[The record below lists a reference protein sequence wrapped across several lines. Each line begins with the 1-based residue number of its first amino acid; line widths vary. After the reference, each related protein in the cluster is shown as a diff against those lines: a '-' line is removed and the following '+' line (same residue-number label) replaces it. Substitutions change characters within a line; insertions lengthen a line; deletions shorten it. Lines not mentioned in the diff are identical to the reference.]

1 MTALAPSD
9 SQRSE
14 GIASMRTRYAVH
26 PRRSVTLH
34 RGTKRPVGNVSR
46 TASASAFAAFP
57 TARTGTVQAGSLSRS
72 SASASV
78 TPKPTH
84 TIANV
89 LGYGYQVVMA
99 RLLRP
104 ADYAIL
110 IALFGVLILE
120 SISSQVIQSA
130 TARLA
135 AQYKARAEEAALHA
149 FVRRWS
155 VRIVVAV
162 AALALAIV
170 LLSGPLSSALSLP
183 SFTVV
188 LLGISLFLAGVLTF
202 ALRFLQGLARF
213 GWMGSVLIVQAGAR
227 LVVGIG
233 LVLLGLGV
241 NGAFAGATAAIA
253 VTVLIA
259 AVPLAPLLRAA
270 RRSTAVVELAAS
282 ETRFFA
288 LAAVVLVAYAALTN
302 IDAVLAPAVLSP
314 ADAGTYA
321 GAVTLGKIVL
331 FAPIAV
337 GFLLLERTARAHAR
351 GEPTERA
358 LFLSLGLVPATS
370 GVAALAYLVA
380 PGFFVGLIVGSQYPA
395 TVSVAPVYGIAAL
408 SNALLNLLISYFVGR
423 GEMRVGVVLALAV
436 VAEVILL
443 VSSATDAIS
452 VARIVLLVALTTQPV
467 AIATFLIERSGQTKV
482 ALTPR

>member
-1 MTALAPSD
+1 VIARARANSGALW
-9 SQRSE
+9 
-14 GIASMRTRYAVH
+14 
-26 PRRSVTLH
+26 LL
-34 RGTKRPVGNVSR
+34 
-46 TASASAFAAFP
+46 AA
-57 TARTGTVQAGSLSRS
+57 T
-72 SASASV
+72 
-78 TPKPTH
+78 

-89 LGYGYQVVMA
+89 LGFGYQLVMA
-99 RLLRP
+99 RLLT
-104 ADYAIL
+104 AEQYAIL

-120 SISSQVIQSA
+120 AISSQVIQSA
-130 TARLA
+130 TAKLT
-135 AQYKARAEEAALHA
+135 AQYRARGDEAALHQ

-155 VRIVVAV
+155 LRVAI
-162 AALALAIV
+162 AMAGLALAIV
-170 LLSGPLSSALSLP
+170 ALSGPISQVLVLP
-183 SFTVV
+183 GLAVIF
-188 LLGISLFLAGVLTF
+188 LGVGLFFAGMMTF
-202 ALRFLQGLARF
+202 ALGLLQGLARF

-227 LVVGIG
+227 LVMGVA

-253 VTVLIA
+253 VSVLVA

-288 LAAVVLVAYAALTN
+288 LAAVVLLAYAALTN

-314 ADAGTYA
+314 AEAGTYA

-358 LFLSLGLVPATS
+358 LFLALGLVLATS

-395 TVSVAPVYGIAAL
+395 TVSVAPIYGVAAL
-408 SNALLNLLISYFVGR
+408 SNALLNLWISYFVGR
-423 GEMRVGVVLALAV
+423 GEMRVGLVLALAV
-436 VAEVILL
+436 VAEVVLL
-443 VSSATDAIS
+443 VSAATDAIS
-452 VARIVLLVALTTQPV
+452 VARIVLLVALTTQAV
-467 AIATFLIERSGQTKV
+467 AIVTFLIERTGQTKV